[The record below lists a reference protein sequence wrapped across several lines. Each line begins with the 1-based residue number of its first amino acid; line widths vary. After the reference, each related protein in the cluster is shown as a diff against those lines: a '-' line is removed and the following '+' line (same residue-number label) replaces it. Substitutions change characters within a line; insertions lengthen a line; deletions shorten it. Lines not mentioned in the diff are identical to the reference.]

1 VLCPATLE
9 PRKNQVRLIRA
20 YRQVAPDVPH
30 ALVLAGPDG
39 WSVDEVKSE
48 IARPGPGTIVRTG
61 PLQAED
67 LDAVYRGAD
76 AVAYPSLYEGFG
88 LPVIEAM
95 QRGVPV
101 LGSTTPAVAETA
113 GDAAVLVEPDDVA
126 SIAEGLA
133 RVLTDASLR
142 DDLIAKGRARASDV
156 SWSATARAT
165 LDAYREADARAE
177 DHIDT

>member
-1 VLCPATLE
+1 MCPATLE

-20 YRQVAPDVPH
+20 YRQVAPEVPH

-39 WSVDEVKSE
+39 WGVDTIDGE
-48 IARPGPGTIVRTG
+48 IGRPGPGTVVRTG
-61 PLQAED
+61 MLTPED

-76 AVAYPSLYEGFG
+76 AVAYVSTYEGFG

-113 GDAAVLVEPDDVA
+113 GDAAVLVDPDDIA
-126 SIAEGLA
+126 AMAEGLA
-133 RVLTDASLR
+133 RVLTDR
-142 DDLIAKGRARASDV
+142 
-156 SWSATARAT
+156 SAA
-165 LDAYREADARAE
+165 
-177 DHIDT
+177 